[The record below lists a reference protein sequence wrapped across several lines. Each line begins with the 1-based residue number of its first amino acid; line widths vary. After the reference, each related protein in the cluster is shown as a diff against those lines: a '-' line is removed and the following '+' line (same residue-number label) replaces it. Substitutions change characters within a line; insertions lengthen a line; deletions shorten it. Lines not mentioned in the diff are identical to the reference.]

1 MEEHRIPPAVSF
13 RFEQI
18 IAQAA
23 EHAGLEPTE
32 WAIRSHELMSQLEH
46 RWREGID
53 MGLSTDAAEQRAI
66 ELFGDPAAVGRRY
79 QKPMEVNL
87 LYSRAWQAAR
97 ILLFLFV
104 SYWPLQRIQLE
115 AEIVRVNESAV
126 ADLNKVLKQ
135 DREFAKAAEQ
145 SRGKSSRATARSI
158 SDATYKRSL
167 RDRVSL
173 WLDPIRNVLNLQRW
187 VAAAAPFL
195 IVLIARRTG
204 TARFGHPASQV
215 LLGLVLSCAAWVFG
229 LEVFYVLG
237 ETFRK
242 FSVWSL
248 PGTVFFLAL
257 CATGV
262 LCIVAETIDLPS
274 KRKWRILKLLG
285 YKT

>member
-87 LYSRAWQAAR
+87 LYSRAWQVAR
-97 ILLFLFV
+97 ILLFLITSTV
-104 SYWPLQRIQLE
+104 T
-115 AEIVRVNESAV
+115 
-126 ADLNKVLKQ
+126 LNQINV
-135 DREFAKAAEQ
+135 EFA
-145 SRGKSSRATARSI
+145 RAGARKTMI
-158 SDATYKRSL
+158 SMALEIDEHLRDLKKTYKKDRSPSQKPASGTTAPVQFIPNL
-167 RDRVSL
+167 KERLAL
-173 WLDPIRNVLNLQRW
+173 WLEPLSGALNLHRW
-187 VAAAAPFL
+187 AAAIAPM
-195 IVLIARRTG
+195 LIAWVCRHTG
-204 TARFGHPASQV
+204 TARFGHPLSQI
-215 LLGLVLSCAAWVFG
+215 LLGIVLSCVAWVTGAELVFQLWELVFAFKVTAIPGIVFG
-229 LEVFYVLG
+229 MAFTCVG
-237 ETFRK
+237 
-242 FSVWSL
+242 S
-248 PGTVFFLAL
+248 
-257 CATGV
+257 

-274 KRKWRILKLLG
+274 KRKWRILRLLG

>member
-79 QKPMEVNL
+79 QKPMEINL

-97 ILLFLFV
+97 ILLFLIT
-104 SYWPLQRIQLE
+104 STITLGRIEL
-115 AEIVRVNESAV
+115 
-126 ADLNKVLKQ
+126 
-135 DREFAKAAEQ
+135 EFAFAN
-145 SRGKSSRATARSI
+145 ARQAMI
-158 SDATYKRSL
+158 RVTRDLDANLRDMDKTYKTNRSPKQKPASGMSAPAVFVPNFKE
-167 RDRVSL
+167 RVAL
-173 WLDPIRNVLNLQRW
+173 WLKPLTGALNLHSW
-187 VAAAAPFL
+187 VAAIAPWL
-195 IVLIARRTG
+195 IVWISRRSG
-204 TARFGHPASQV
+204 TARFGHPLSQV
-215 LLGLVLSCAAWVFG
+215 LLGIVLSCVAWVTG
-229 LEVFYVLG
+229 AELVFQLWELVFAFKVTAIPG
-237 ETFRK
+237 IVFAIAFTC
-242 FSVWSL
+242 VGSL
-248 PGTVFFLAL
+248 CL
-257 CATGV
+257 
-262 LCIVAETIDLPS
+262 VAETIDLPS
-274 KRKWRILKLLG
+274 KRKWRILRLLG